1 MTSYYTVTKYDSRSA
16 LETALEGSI
25 ETSTTLE
32 IIPFKEGQDTKF
44 LVITPS
50 PWVVA

>member
-1 MTSYYTVTKYDSRSA
+1 MTSYYAVTKYDSRSA
-16 LETALEGSI
+16 LETALETTD
-25 ETSTTLE
+25 TSTTLE
-32 IIPFKEGQDTKF
+32 IIPFKDGQDAKF